1 MHPTKIRID
10 TIRYGNNSF
19 KKRKPHLDKLFRHFE
34 LLIEKAETLK
44 TEYRTLIE
52 AGDRA
57 GLLAA
62 LTRTEV
68 EEKILKRVAD
78 KVEHIQAEINPT
90 VRRRIP
96 SEEIM
101 AFYRNSIIPLT
112 KEGQVRYFLNRQIA
126 DTFR

>member
-1 MHPTKIRID
+1 MALQAIARRIHFGSLYVAESKYQSDKTK
-10 TIRYGNNSF
+10 YQNM
-19 KKRKPHLDKLFRHFE
+19 
-34 LLIEKAETLK
+34 
-44 TEYRTLIE
+44 IE
-52 AGDRA
+52 AQDRK

-78 KVEHIQAEINPT
+78 KVEHIQAEINPA

-126 DTFR
+126 DTSG